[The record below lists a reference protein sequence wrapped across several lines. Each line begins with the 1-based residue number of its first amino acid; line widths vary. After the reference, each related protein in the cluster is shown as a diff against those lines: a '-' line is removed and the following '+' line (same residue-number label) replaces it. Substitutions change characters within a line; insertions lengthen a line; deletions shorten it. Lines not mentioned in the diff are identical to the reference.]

1 MSPNHV
7 IDLNSIFKNSILKHY
22 FKVIYKEKI
31 PFELPPSYR
40 GQLVKYLYKLTIGTQ
55 QLNCSTQLLRVP
67 FRVITIK
74 DFNKHLAKY
83 NRENSVSSEK
93 TFESDLDLS
102 NPFIIID
109 KNKEDNLEYILE
121 VLQDLTAKKQAR

>member
-1 MSPNHV
+1 
-7 IDLNSIFKNSILKHY
+7 
-22 FKVIYKEKI
+22 
-31 PFELPPSYR
+31 
-40 GQLVKYLYKLTIGTQ
+40 LYKITIGTQ

-83 NRENSVSSEK
+83 NRENSVSTEK
-93 TFESDLDLS
+93 TYESDLDLN
-102 NPFIIID
+102 NPFIIIE

>member
-1 MSPNHV
+1 M
-7 IDLNSIFKNSILKHY
+7 
-22 FKVIYKEKI
+22 
-31 PFELPPSYR
+31 PPSYR
-40 GQLVKYLYKLTIGTQ
+40 GQLVKYLYKITIGTQ

-83 NRENSVSSEK
+83 NRENSVSTEK
-93 TFESDLDLS
+93 TYESDLDLN
-102 NPFIIID
+102 NPFIIIE